1 MKFHRIGAAAAS
13 ALAVLALATSLAFAM
28 PKNVAGPSDMLL
40 KATDLAGRIGHWDA
54 TDVADFAK
62 ADTIY
67 VFRISDA
74 YDFDDHSMVSGAEDE
89 AGTLGDMHKAFA
101 ANADVAKWFK
111 DNGYVLNDMMAI
123 VHMPDKN
130 AFAVYLH

>member
-40 KATDLAGRIGHWDA
+40 KAADLAGRIGHWDA

-74 YDFDDHSMVSGAEDE
+74 YDVDDHSMVSRAEDE
-89 AGTLGDMHKAFA
+89 AMHKAFA